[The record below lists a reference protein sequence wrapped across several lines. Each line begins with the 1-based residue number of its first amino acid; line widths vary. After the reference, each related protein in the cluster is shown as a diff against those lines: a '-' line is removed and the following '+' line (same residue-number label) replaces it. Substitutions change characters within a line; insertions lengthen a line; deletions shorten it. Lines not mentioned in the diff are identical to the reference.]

1 MLRLSMIILFK
12 KKQTFMINKGLEI
25 RYQLCY
31 LIVYNRQ
38 CCSCTR
44 KKKQQIRCNTTVRT
58 GYIYILSLII
68 MCDPKTNYRLNNL
81 NKPSIFSKRK
91 TKPHTHSS
99 RILVLMHF

>member
-44 KKKQQIRCNTTVRT
+44 KKKTANT
-58 GYIYILSLII
+58 
-68 MCDPKTNYRLNNL
+68 M
-81 NKPSIFSKRK
+81 
-91 TKPHTHSS
+91 
-99 RILVLMHF
+99 